1 MGKSKVKPVEEK
13 VTAPA
18 KPEAIEEPQKTVQ
31 KQGKAKVRSQKYQQA
46 LGKVDRNISYPLS
59 EALDLVKN
67 SSYCQF
73 PATVELH
80 LNTRIKGLRG
90 LLTLPYSSG
99 KKLNI
104 LVFAPAGAKLES
116 KEVTLG
122 DGATIEEILKGK
134 ANFDVIVAH
143 PSWMPKLATCAKVL
157 GPRGIMPNPKNG
169 TITEHLEKA
178 IDDLQAGKMEYKTEA
193 NGKVIHM
200 GIGKVSQPTEE
211 LSANVKALYS
221 VLGKSKVA
229 KITLSPTMGPGV
241 KVDLNSI

>member
-1 MGKSKVKPVEEK
+1 
-13 VTAPA
+13 
-18 KPEAIEEPQKTVQ
+18 
-31 KQGKAKVRSQKYQQA
+31 
-46 LGKVDRNISYPLS
+46 
-59 EALDLVKN
+59 
-67 SSYCQF
+67 
-73 PATVELH
+73 
-80 LNTRIKGLRG
+80 
-90 LLTLPYSSG
+90 
-99 KKLNI
+99 
-104 LVFAPAGAKLES
+104 
-116 KEVTLG
+116 
-122 DGATIEEILKGK
+122 
-134 ANFDVIVAH
+134 
-143 PSWMPKLATCAKVL
+143 
-157 GPRGIMPNPKNG
+157 MPNPKNG

>member
-122 DGATIEEILKGK
+122 DLKGQSQLWC
-134 ANFDVIVAH
+134 DSCS
-143 PSWMPKLATCAKVL
+143 PLLDAKTSYL
-157 GPRGIMPNPKNG
+157 CQSFRASGNN
-169 TITEHLEKA
+169 A
-178 IDDLQAGKMEYKTEA
+178 Q
-193 NGKVIHM
+193 
-200 GIGKVSQPTEE
+200 S
-211 LSANVKALYS
+211 
-221 VLGKSKVA
+221 
-229 KITLSPTMGPGV
+229 
-241 KVDLNSI
+241 